1 MEPKP
6 SNRTTSKQDYGTPP
20 EFLAAVRR
28 FLGISEFALDV
39 CADVANHASDRWYDE
54 EADGLTQPWA
64 LPPGWNWLNPPFNS
78 AGVWARR
85 AALLKREGIKVA
97 MLVPAAIDTIW
108 WRDWVHDRALVIPV
122 SRMAFVGAKDVFPKP
137 LALCLYSPIEPPDYK
152 PLWRWKQDQ
161 PGADS

>member
-1 MEPKP
+1 MICDVRADIQREFTDAKEPP
-6 SNRTTSKQDYGTPP
+6 HRGQ
-20 EFLAAVRR
+20 ELR
-28 FLGISEFALDV
+28 
-39 CADVANHASDRWYDE
+39 
-54 EADGLTQPWA
+54 
-64 LPPGWNWLNPPFNS
+64 
-78 AGVWARR
+78 RR